1 MYYDASLSK
10 RAMKHLIA
18 LLLAAASFSFAQAP
32 GPIALRGA
40 RVVTVSGPVLE
51 KGTVLLRNGL
61 IEAVGENIDIPKDAW
76 IVEAQGF
83 TVYPGLID
91 ALSTVGL
98 PETAAQSATP
108 RSETSAPAGPR
119 GGQDLPVPFE
129 QGPEFRPFT
138 TTWIRAAD
146 LLNPADKRIE
156 ETRSAGFTSVVTFPS
171 NGIFAGEGAFLN
183 LSGEK
188 QGRMVVASPAGQYV
202 TLATHGFGT
211 YPGSLM
217 GVIAYIRQVSFDA
230 DHYKL
235 ALQAYTSHPAGQK
248 RPNYDRAVEG
258 LLESPRLLLP
268 AEDAKQIDR
277 MLRFAAELK
286 RPAVLYGGHQAYR
299 IADRIAQSDVPLLI
313 SLKWPEKPKD
323 ADPDRE
329 ESLRTLELREHAPS
343 SPAALEKAGAHF
355 AFYSGGTAPKDL
367 RKALKRAVDAGLSE
381 AAAVRALTLSAA
393 QIYGVADRVGSIEPG
408 KIANLLMVKGSLFD
422 EKARIQSVFID
433 GVKYEPVADTPPPGD
448 REGRAAPGG
457 VE

>member
-1 MYYDASLSK
+1 
-10 RAMKHLIA
+10 MKPIA
-18 LLLAAASFSFAQAP
+18 TMLLAAASLAFAQAP

-61 IEAVGENIDIPKDAW
+61 IEAVGETVDIPKDAW
-76 IVEAQGF
+76 VIDDQGV
-83 TVYPGLID
+83 TIYPGLID

-98 PETAAQSATP
+98 PETPAQPATARAETPTPARIAAPEASM
-108 RSETSAPAGPR
+108 
-119 GGQDLPVPFE
+119 PVA

-138 TTWIRAAD
+138 TTWVRAAD
-146 LLNPADKRIE
+146 LVNPSDRRIE

-171 NGIFAGEGAFLN
+171 TGIFAGEGAFLN

-188 QGRMVVASPAGQYV
+188 QGRMVVASPVGQYV
-202 TLATHGFGT
+202 TLASHGFGT

-235 ALQAYTSHPAGQK
+235 ELQAYASHPAGQK

-258 LLESPRLLLP
+258 LLESPRLFLP
-268 AEDAKQIDR
+268 ADDAKQLDR

-286 RPAVLYGGHQAYR
+286 RPSVLYGGHESYKV
-299 IADRIAQSDVPLLI
+299 ADLVAKSSTPLLI
-313 SLKWPEKPKD
+313 NLKWPEKSKD
-323 ADPDRE
+323 ADPDEE
-329 ESLRTLELREHAPS
+329 ESYRTLELRDRAPT
-343 SPAALEKAGAHF
+343 SPAALEKAGARF
-355 AFYSGGTAPKDL
+355 AFYSGGTASKDL
-367 RKALKRAVDAGLSE
+367 RKAVKRAIDAGLTE

-393 QIYGVADRVGSIEPG
+393 EIYGVADRVGSIEAG
-408 KIANLLMVKGSLFD
+408 KIANLVVVKGNLFD
-422 EKARIQSVFID
+422 EKAKIEYVFID
-433 GVKYEPVADTPPPGD
+433 GVKYEPVPEETPSGD
-448 REGRAAPGG
+448 RPGRPTPGG

>member
-1 MYYDASLSK
+1 
-10 RAMKHLIA
+10 MKHVTPI
-18 LLLAAASFSFAQAP
+18 LLAAASLALAQAP

-40 RVVTVSGPVLE
+40 RIVTVSGPVLE

-61 IEAVGENIDIPKDAW
+61 IEAVGEHVDLPKDAW
-76 IVEAQGF
+76 VVDAQGV

-98 PETAAQSATP
+98 PETPAQPAAP
-108 RSETSAPAGPR
+108 RAEAPATAR
-119 GGQDLPVPFE
+119 FGGNEPAMPLE

-138 TTWIRAAD
+138 TTWVRAAD

-156 ETRSAGFTSVVTFPS
+156 ETRSAGFSSVVTFPAT
-171 NGIFAGEGAFLN
+171 GIFAGEGAFLN

-188 QGRMVVASPAGQYV
+188 QGRMVVVSPAGQYV
-202 TLATHGFGT
+202 TLTTHGFGT

-235 ALQAYTSHPAGQK
+235 ELQAYASHPAGQK

-268 AEDAKQIDR
+268 AEDAKQLDR
-277 MLRFAAELK
+277 MIRFAAELK
-286 RPAVLYGGHQAYR
+286 RPAVLYGGHEAYK
-299 IADRIAQSDVPLLI
+299 IADRVAKSGVPLLV

-323 ADPDRE
+323 GDPDQE
-329 ESLRTLELREHAPS
+329 ESYRTLELRDRAPS

-355 AFYSGGTAPKDL
+355 AFYSGGTAAKDV
-367 RKALKRAVDAGLSE
+367 RKALKRAVDAGLTE

-393 QIYGVADRVGSIEPG
+393 EIYGVADRVGSIEPG
-408 KIANLLMVKGSLFD
+408 KIANLLVVKGSLFD
-422 EKARIQSVFID
+422 EKAKIESIFID
-433 GVKYEPVADTPPPGD
+433 GIKYEPVPESGPPPGE
-448 REGRAAPGG
+448 RAGRGAPGG

>member
-1 MYYDASLSK
+1 MPLYPT
-10 RAMKHLIA
+10 AMKLVTA
-18 LLLAAASFSFAQAP
+18 MLLAAASLTYAQAP

-61 IEAVGENIDIPKDAW
+61 IEAVGENVDIPKDAW
-76 IVEAQGF
+76 IVESQGV

-98 PETAAQSATP
+98 PETPAQPATP
-108 RSETSAPAGPR
+108 RTETPAAPRFGA
-119 GGQDLPVPFE
+119 QELPVPVE
-129 QGPEFRPFT
+129 QGPQFRPFT
-138 TTWIRAAD
+138 TTWVRAAD
-146 LLNPADKRIE
+146 LLNPADRRIE
-156 ETRSAGFTSVVTFPS
+156 ETRSAGFSSVVAFPS
-171 NGIFAGEGAFLN
+171 TGIFAGEGAFLN

-202 TLATHGFGT
+202 TLASHGFGA

-235 ALQAYTSHPAGQK
+235 ELQAYATHPVGQK

-268 AEDAKQIDR
+268 ADDAKQLDR
-277 MLRFAAELK
+277 MIRFAAELK
-286 RPAVLYGGHQAYR
+286 RPAVLYGGQQAYKV
-299 IADRIAQSDVPLLI
+299 AELVAKSGVPLLVN
-313 SLKWPEKPKD
+313 LKWPEKPKD

-329 ESLRTLELREHAPS
+329 ESFRTLELRDRAPS
-343 SPAALEKAGAHF
+343 SPAALEKAGARF
-355 AFYSGGTAPKDL
+355 AFYSGGTSAKDV
-367 RKALKRAVDAGLSE
+367 RKALKRAIDAGLTE

-393 QIYGVADRVGSIEPG
+393 EIYGVADRVGSIEPG
-408 KIANLLMVKGSLFD
+408 KIANLLVVKGSLFD
-422 EKARIQSVFID
+422 EKAKIQYIFVD
-433 GVKYEPVADTPPPGD
+433 GVKYEPVPEAPPSGDRGD
-448 REGRAAPGG
+448 REGRATPGG
-457 VE
+457 VQ

>member
-1 MYYDASLSK
+1 
-10 RAMKHLIA
+10 MKHLITM
-18 LLLAAASFSFAQAP
+18 LLAAASLTYAQAP

-61 IEAVGENIDIPKDAW
+61 IEAVGENLDLPKDAW
-76 IVEAQGF
+76 VVDAQGV

-98 PETAAQSATP
+98 PETPAQTTP
-108 RSETSAPAGPR
+108 RAEANAAPATSRFGAQEPAMP
-119 GGQDLPVPFE
+119 LE

-138 TTWIRAAD
+138 TTWVRAAD
-146 LLNPADKRIE
+146 LLNPADRHIE

-171 NGIFAGEGAFLN
+171 TGIFAGEGAFLN

-188 QGRMVVASPAGQYV
+188 QGRMVVASPTGQYV
-202 TLATHGFGT
+202 TLTAHGFGT

-235 ALQAYTSHPAGQK
+235 EMQAYASHPVGRK

-268 AEDAKQIDR
+268 ADNAKQLDR
-277 MLRFAAELK
+277 MIRFAAELK
-286 RPAVLYGGHQAYR
+286 RPAVLYGGHEAYK
-299 IADRIAQSDVPLLI
+299 IADRVAKSGVPLLV

-323 ADPDRE
+323 ADPDQE
-329 ESLRTLELREHAPS
+329 ESFRTLELRDRAPS
-343 SPAALEKAGAHF
+343 SPAALEKAGARF
-355 AFYSGGTAPKDL
+355 AFYSGGTAAKDV
-367 RKALKRAVDAGLSE
+367 RKALKRAIDAGLTE

-393 QIYGVADRVGSIEPG
+393 EIYGVADRVGSIAPG
-408 KIANLLMVKGSLFD
+408 KIANLLVVKGSLFD
-422 EKARIQSVFID
+422 EKAKIQYVFID
-433 GVKYEPVADTPPPGD
+433 GVKYEPVPETPPPGD

>member
-1 MYYDASLSK
+1 MK
-10 RAMKHLIA
+10 RLIPM
-18 LLLAAASFSFAQAP
+18 LLAAASLTYAQAP

-61 IEAVGENIDIPKDAW
+61 IEAVGENVDLPKDAW
-76 IVEAQGF
+76 VVDAQGV

-98 PETAAQSATP
+98 PETPATPATP
-108 RSETSAPAGPR
+108 RAETPASPR
-119 GGQDLPVPFE
+119 GGQDLPVPLE
-129 QGPEFRPFT
+129 QGPQFRPFT
-138 TTWIRAAD
+138 TTWVRAAD
-146 LLNPADKRIE
+146 LLNPADKHIE

-171 NGIFAGEGAFLN
+171 SGIFAGEGAFLN

-188 QGRMVVASPAGQYV
+188 QGRMVVASPTGQYV
-202 TLATHGFGT
+202 TLSAHGFGT

-235 ALQAYTSHPAGQK
+235 EMQAYLAHPVGQK

-268 AEDAKQIDR
+268 ADDAKQLDR
-277 MLRFAAELK
+277 MIRFAAELK
-286 RPAVLYGGHQAYR
+286 RPAVLYGGHQAYK
-299 IADRIAQSDVPLLI
+299 IADRVAQSGVPLLI
-313 SLKWPEKPKD
+313 NLKWPEKPKD
-323 ADPDRE
+323 ADPDQE
-329 ESLRTLELREHAPS
+329 DSFRTLELRDRAPS
-343 SPAALEKAGAHF
+343 SPAALEKAGARF
-355 AFYSGGTAPKDL
+355 AFYSGGTAAKDV

-408 KIANLLMVKGSLFD
+408 KIANLLVVKGSLFD
-422 EKARIQSVFID
+422 EKAKIQYVFID
-433 GVKYEPVADTPPPGD
+433 GVKYEPVAETPPAGE
-448 REGRAAPGG
+448 REGRSAPGG

>member
-1 MYYDASLSK
+1 
-10 RAMKHLIA
+10 MKHITA
-18 LLLAAASFSFAQAP
+18 MLLAAASLTYAQAP

-61 IEAVGENIDIPKDAW
+61 IEAVGENIDLPKDAW
-76 IVEAQGF
+76 VVDGQGL

-98 PETAAQSATP
+98 PETPAQPATP
-108 RSETSAPAGPR
+108 RTETSTTPR
-119 GGQDLPVPFE
+119 GGQDLPVPVE

-138 TTWIRAAD
+138 TTWVRAAD

-156 ETRSAGFTSVVTFPS
+156 ETRSAGFTSVVAYPAA
-171 NGIFAGEGAFLN
+171 GIFAGEGAFIN

-188 QGRMVVASPAGQYV
+188 QGRMVVASPVGQYV
-202 TLATHGFGT
+202 TLSSHGFGT

-235 ALQAYTSHPAGQK
+235 EMQAYASHPAGQK

-268 AEDAKQIDR
+268 ADDAKQVDR

-286 RPAVLYGGHQAYR
+286 RPAVLYGGHQAYQV
-299 IADRIAQSDVPLLI
+299 ADRVAKSGIPILI
-313 SLKWPEKPKD
+313 SLKWPDKPKD
-323 ADPDRE
+323 ADPDQQ
-329 ESLRTLELREHAPS
+329 ESFRTLELRDRAPF
-343 SPAALEKAGAHF
+343 SPAALEKAGARF
-355 AFYSGGTAPKDL
+355 AFYAGGTGAKDV
-367 RKALKRAVDAGLSE
+367 RKALKRAVDAGLAE

-393 QIYGVADRVGSIEPG
+393 EIYGVADRVGSIEPG
-408 KIANLLMVKGSLFD
+408 KIANLLVVKGSLFD
-422 EKARIQSVFID
+422 DKAKVQYVFID
-433 GVKYEPVADTPPPGD
+433 GVKFEPVPETPAGD

>member
-1 MYYDASLSK
+1 
-10 RAMKHLIA
+10 MKHITTM
-18 LLLAAASFSFAQAP
+18 LLAAASLTYAQAP

-61 IEAVGENIDIPKDAW
+61 IEAVGENVDLPKDAW
-76 IVEAQGF
+76 VVDAQGL

-98 PETAAQSATP
+98 PETPAQPATP
-108 RSETSAPAGPR
+108 RTETSPTPR
-119 GGQDLPVPFE
+119 GGQDLPVPVE

-138 TTWIRAAD
+138 TTWVRAAD

-156 ETRSAGFTSVVTFPS
+156 ETRSAGFTSVVAFPS
-171 NGIFAGEGAFLN
+171 TGIFAGEGAFLN

-202 TLATHGFGT
+202 TLTSHGFGT

-235 ALQAYTSHPAGQK
+235 ELQAYAVHPAGQK

-268 AEDAKQIDR
+268 ADDAKQVDR

-286 RPAVLYGGHQAYR
+286 RPAVLYGGPR
-299 IADRIAQSDVPLLI
+299 GKVR
-313 SLKWPEKPKD
+313 
-323 ADPDRE
+323 R
-329 ESLRTLELREHAPS
+329 
-343 SPAALEKAGAHF
+343 
-355 AFYSGGTAPKDL
+355 
-367 RKALKRAVDAGLSE
+367 
-381 AAAVRALTLSAA
+381 AAAG
-393 QIYGVADRVGSIEPG
+393 QPEVA
-408 KIANLLMVKGSLFD
+408 
-422 EKARIQSVFID
+422 
-433 GVKYEPVADTPPPGD
+433 
-448 REGRAAPGG
+448 
-457 VE
+457 

>member
-1 MYYDASLSK
+1 
-10 RAMKHLIA
+10 MKHLTTI
-18 LLLAAASFSFAQAP
+18 LLAAASLAHGQSP
-32 GPIALRGA
+32 GAIALRGA

-61 IEAVGENIDIPKDAW
+61 IEAVGENVNLPKDAW
-76 IVEAQGF
+76 VIDGQGV

-98 PETAAQSATP
+98 PQTGAQP
-108 RSETSAPAGPR
+108 SAPRRTEAPAAPR
-119 GGQDLPVPFE
+119 FGAQDLPVPLA

-138 TTWIRAAD
+138 TTWVRAAD
-146 LLNPADKRIE
+146 LLDPADHRIE
-156 ETRSAGFTSVVTFPS
+156 DTRSAGFTSVVAFPS
-171 NGIFAGEGAFLN
+171 TGIFAGEGAFLN

-202 TLATHGFGT
+202 TLASHGFGT

-217 GVIAYIRQVSFDA
+217 GVIAYIRQVSLDA

-235 ALQAYTSHPAGQK
+235 ENAAYTSHPAGHK

-268 AEDAKQIDR
+268 ADDAKQLDR
-277 MLRFAAELK
+277 MIRFAAELK
-286 RPAVLYGGHQAYR
+286 HPAVLYGGHQAYKA
-299 IADRIAQSDVPLLI
+299 ADQVAKSSVPLLVN
-313 SLKWPEKPKD
+313 LKWPEKPKD
-323 ADPDRE
+323 ADPDQE
-329 ESLRTLELREHAPS
+329 ESYRTLELRDRAPS

-355 AFYSGGTAPKDL
+355 AFYSGGTPAKDM
-367 RKALKRAVDAGLSE
+367 RKAVKRAIDAGLTE

-393 QIYGVADRVGSIEPG
+393 EIYGVADRVGSIEAG
-408 KIANLLMVKGSLFD
+408 KIANLLVVKGDLFD
-422 EKARIQSVFID
+422 DRAKIEYVFID
-433 GVKYEPVADTPPPGD
+433 GVKYEPAAESGPPP
-448 REGRAAPGG
+448 RAGRAAPGG

>member
-1 MYYDASLSK
+1 
-10 RAMKHLIA
+10 MKHITTM
-18 LLLAAASFSFAQAP
+18 LLAAASLTYAQAP

-61 IEAVGENIDIPKDAW
+61 IEAVGENVDLPKDAW
-76 IVEAQGF
+76 VVDAQGL

-98 PETAAQSATP
+98 PETPAQPATP
-108 RSETSAPAGPR
+108 RTETSPTPR
-119 GGQDLPVPFE
+119 GGQDLPVPVE

-138 TTWIRAAD
+138 TTWVRAAD

-156 ETRSAGFTSVVTFPS
+156 ETRSAGFTSVVAFPS
-171 NGIFAGEGAFLN
+171 TGIFAGEGAFLN

-202 TLATHGFGT
+202 TLTSHGFGT

-235 ALQAYTSHPAGQK
+235 ELQAYAVHPAGQK

-268 AEDAKQIDR
+268 ADDAKQVDR

-286 RPAVLYGGHQAYR
+286 RPAVLYGGHQSYKL
-299 IADRIAQSDVPLLI
+299 ADRVAKSGVPLLV
-313 SLKWPEKPKD
+313 SLKWPEKSKD
-323 ADPDRE
+323 ADPE
-329 ESLRTLELREHAPS
+329 ESLRTLELRDRAPS
-343 SPAALEKAGAHF
+343 SPAALEKVGAHF
-355 AFYSGGTAPKDL
+355 AFYSGGTAPKDV
-367 RKALKRAVDAGLSE
+367 RKALKRAVDAGLTE

-393 QIYGVADRVGSIEPG
+393 EIYGVADRVGSIEPG
-408 KIANLLMVKGSLFD
+408 KIANLLVVKGSLFD
-422 EKARIQSVFID
+422 EKAKIQYVFID
-433 GVKYEPVADTPPPGD
+433 GAKYEPVPETPPPGE
-448 REGRAAPGG
+448 REGRSAPGG

>member
-1 MYYDASLSK
+1 ML
-10 RAMKHLIA
+10 
-18 LLLAAASFSFAQAP
+18 QAP

-76 IVEAQGF
+76 IVEAQGV

-98 PETAAQSATP
+98 PETAAQSAHAALGDQRAGETAIRRA
-108 RSETSAPAGPR
+108 RSRAM
-119 GGQDLPVPFE
+119 PFE

-138 TTWIRAAD
+138 TTWVRAAD
-146 LLNPADKRIE
+146 LLNPSDRRIE

-235 ALQAYTSHPAGQK
+235 ALQAYTQPSR
-248 RPNYDRAVEG
+248 RPKA
-258 LLESPRLLLP
+258 P
-268 AEDAKQIDR
+268 Q
-277 MLRFAAELK
+277 LRS
-286 RPAVLYGGHQAYR
+286 RGRR
-299 IADRIAQSDVPLLI
+299 IAGIAAAAAAGGGCQ
-313 SLKWPEKPKD
+313 
-323 ADPDRE
+323 ADG
-329 ESLRTLELREHAPS
+329 SH
-343 SPAALEKAGAHF
+343 AAL
-355 AFYSGGTAPKDL
+355 
-367 RKALKRAVDAGLSE
+367 RR
-381 AAAVRALTLSAA
+381 
-393 QIYGVADRVGSIEPG
+393 GVE
-408 KIANLLMVKGSLFD
+408 
-422 EKARIQSVFID
+422 
-433 GVKYEPVADTPPPGD
+433 
-448 REGRAAPGG
+448 APGG
-457 VE
+457 IIRRPRSISDCGPCGAVGRSVADQPEVARKTQRCGSGSGGKLAHAGIARTRAVVAGGARKSRCALRVLFRRHGA

>member
-1 MYYDASLSK
+1 
-10 RAMKHLIA
+10 MKHVIPM
-18 LLLAAASFSFAQAP
+18 LLAAASLTFAQAP

-61 IEAVGENIDIPKDAW
+61 IEAVGENVDLPKDAW
-76 IVEAQGF
+76 VVDAQGL

-91 ALSTVGL
+91 ALSAVGL
-98 PETAAQSATP
+98 PETPAQPTTP
-108 RSETSAPAGPR
+108 RSETGAAPATPR
-119 GGQDLPVPFE
+119 GGQDLPVPLE

-138 TTWIRAAD
+138 TTWVRAAD

-156 ETRSAGFTSVVTFPS
+156 ETRSAGFSSVVTFPS
-171 NGIFAGEGAFLN
+171 TGIFAGEGAFLN

-188 QGRMVVASPAGQYV
+188 QGRMVVASPVGQYV
-202 TLATHGFGT
+202 TLASHGFGT

-235 ALQAYTSHPAGQK
+235 ELQAYASHPAGQK

-268 AEDAKQIDR
+268 AEDAKQLDR
-277 MLRFAAELK
+277 MIRFAAELK
-286 RPAVLYGGHQAYR
+286 RPAVLYGGHQAYK
-299 IADRIAQSDVPLLI
+299 IADQVAKSGVPLLI
-313 SLKWPEKPKD
+313 NLKWPEKSKD
-323 ADPDRE
+323 ADPDQE
-329 ESLRTLELREHAPS
+329 ESFRTLELRDRAPS

-355 AFYSGGTAPKDL
+355 AFYSGGTAAKDV
-367 RKALKRAVDAGLSE
+367 RKALKRAVDAGLTE

-393 QIYGVADRVGSIEPG
+393 EIYGVADRVGSIEPG
-408 KIANLLMVKGSLFD
+408 KIANLLVVKGSLFD
-422 EKARIQSVFID
+422 EKDKIQYIFID
-433 GVKYEPVADTPPPGD
+433 GVKYEPVPETPPPGD
-448 REGRAAPGG
+448 RAGRGAPGG

>member
-1 MYYDASLSK
+1 
-10 RAMKHLIA
+10 MKHITTM
-18 LLLAAASFSFAQAP
+18 LLAAASLTFAQAP

-61 IEAVGENIDIPKDAW
+61 IEAVGENVDVPKDAW
-76 IVEAQGF
+76 VVDAQGV

-98 PETAAQSATP
+98 PETPAQAATP
-108 RSETSAPAGPR
+108 RAEAPATPR
-119 GGQDLPVPFE
+119 GGQDLPVPVE

-138 TTWIRAAD
+138 TTWVRAAD

-156 ETRSAGFTSVVTFPS
+156 ETRSAGFSSVVTFPS
-171 NGIFAGEGAFLN
+171 TGIFAGEGAFLN

-202 TLATHGFGT
+202 TLNAHGFGT

-235 ALQAYTSHPAGQK
+235 EMQAYAGHPAGQK

-268 AEDAKQIDR
+268 ADDAKQLDR
-277 MLRFAAELK
+277 MIRFAAELK
-286 RPAVLYGGHQAYR
+286 RPAVLYGGHQAYK
-299 IADRIAQSDVPLLI
+299 IADLVAKSGVPLLV
-313 SLKWPEKPKD
+313 SLKWPEKSKD
-323 ADPDRE
+323 ADPDQE
-329 ESLRTLELREHAPS
+329 ESFRTLELRDLAPS

-355 AFYSGGTAPKDL
+355 AFYSGGTAAKDV
-367 RKALKRAVDAGLSE
+367 RKALKRAVDAGLTE

-393 QIYGVADRVGSIEPG
+393 EIYGVADRVGSIEPG
-408 KIANLLMVKGSLFD
+408 KIANLLLVKGSLFD
-422 EKARIQSVFID
+422 EKAKIQYVFVD
-433 GVKYEPVADTPPPGD
+433 GVKYEPIAETPPPGD

>member
-1 MYYDASLSK
+1 M
-10 RAMKHLIA
+10 
-18 LLLAAASFSFAQAP
+18 LLAAASLTFAQAP

-61 IEAVGENIDIPKDAW
+61 IEAVGENVDLPKDAW
-76 IVEAQGF
+76 VVDAQGV

-98 PETAAQSATP
+98 PETPAQPTTP
-108 RSETSAPAGPR
+108 RAETGATPR
-119 GGQDLPVPFE
+119 GGQDLPVALE

-138 TTWIRAAD
+138 TTWVRAAD

-171 NGIFAGEGAFLN
+171 TGIFAGEGAFLN

-188 QGRMVVASPAGQYV
+188 QGRMVVASPAGEYV
-202 TLATHGFGT
+202 TLSTHGFGT

-230 DHYKL
+230 DHYKIEM
-235 ALQAYTSHPAGQK
+235 QAYASHPAGHK

-268 AEDAKQIDR
+268 AEDAKQLDR
-277 MLRFAAELK
+277 MIRFAAELK
-286 RPAVLYGGHQAYR
+286 RPAVLYGGHQAYK
-299 IADRIAQSDVPLLI
+299 IADLVAKSGVPLLV
-313 SLKWPEKPKD
+313 SLKWPEKSKD
-323 ADPDRE
+323 ADPDQE
-329 ESLRTLELREHAPS
+329 ESFRTLELRDRAPS

-355 AFYSGGTAPKDL
+355 AFYSGGTAAKDI
-367 RKALKRAVDAGLSE
+367 RKALKRAVDAGLTE

-393 QIYGVADRVGSIEPG
+393 EIYRVADRVGSIEPG
-408 KIANLLMVKGSLFD
+408 KIANLLVVKGSLFD
-422 EKARIQSVFID
+422 EKAKIQYVFVD
-433 GVKYEPVADTPPPGD
+433 GVKYEPVPETPPPGD
-448 REGRAAPGG
+448 REGRGAAPGG

>member
-1 MYYDASLSK
+1 
-10 RAMKHLIA
+10 MKHVTTM
-18 LLLAAASFSFAQAP
+18 LLAAASLAFAQAP

-51 KGTVLLRNGL
+51 KGIVLLRNGL
-61 IEAVGENIDIPKDAW
+61 IEAVGENVDVPKDAW
-76 IVEAQGF
+76 VIDAQGV

-98 PETAAQSATP
+98 PETPAQSATP
-108 RSETSAPAGPR
+108 RAETPATPR
-119 GGQDLPVPFE
+119 FGANEPAMPVE
-129 QGPEFRPFT
+129 QGPQFRPFT
-138 TTWIRAAD
+138 TTWVRAAD

-171 NGIFAGEGAFLN
+171 SGIFAGEGAVLN

-188 QGRMVVASPAGQYV
+188 LGRMVVASPAGQYV
-202 TLATHGFGT
+202 TLSSHGFGS

-235 ALQAYTSHPAGQK
+235 ELQAYTGHPAGQK

-268 AEDAKQIDR
+268 ADNVKQLDR
-277 MLRFAAELK
+277 MIRFAAELK
-286 RPAVLYGGHQAYR
+286 RPAVLYGGHEAYKF
-299 IADRIAQSDVPLLI
+299 ADGVAKSGVPLLVN
-313 SLKWPEKPKD
+313 LKWPEKSKD
-323 ADPDRE
+323 ADPDDV
-329 ESLRTLELREHAPS
+329 ESFRTLELRDRAPS
-343 SPAALEKAGAHF
+343 TPAALEKAGAHF
-355 AFYSGGTAPKDL
+355 AFYSGGTAAKDV
-367 RKALKRAVDAGLSE
+367 RKALKRAVDAGLTE

-393 QIYGVADRVGSIEPG
+393 EIYGVADRVGSIEPG
-408 KIANLLMVKGSLFD
+408 KIANLVVVKGSLFD
-422 EKARIQSVFID
+422 DKAKIQYIFVD
-433 GVKYEPVADTPPPGD
+433 GVKYEPAPETPLPGD
-448 REGRAAPGG
+448 REGRSAPGG